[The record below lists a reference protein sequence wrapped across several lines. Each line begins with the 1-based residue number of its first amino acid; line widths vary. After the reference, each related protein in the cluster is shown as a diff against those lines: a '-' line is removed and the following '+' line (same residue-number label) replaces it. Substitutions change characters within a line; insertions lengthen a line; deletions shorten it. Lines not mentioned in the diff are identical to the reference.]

1 MIKHLKKIISFLVS
15 ITIIAIST
23 HAAVVSDNDGS
34 AFITKAEFDSLKN
47 NFQSQIDSYN
57 MNIDNKIDAAI
68 AGYLAGITTDTEKE
82 LVSMIDSNGVYGN
95 KMKMSWSSATNYRM
109 ISADVPRAIENWTQF
124 NCTYKIKQYTTED
137 KPRPIESEIDT
148 YDGIWNTGNLDYNGN
163 PVSNYDAGTKKEY
176 RVETVK
182 INTTDYR
189 MLRFVKVVN
198 YIESN
203 QFCGFPTNYDEPT
216 GGGTAGWWLDNMLT
230 LNIDNCTQENLE
242 KGLLTDYYRPT
253 NFNPDYT
260 PYIEVI
266 KTGNTMIT
274 QNYEEDFE
282 HVFAPFSTI
291 QEYVWDPKSR
301 VPLNFNGNMGLPG
314 GPIPLTARGYWAGDS
329 NPRHYQDPRQGT
341 PHICRDLY
349 FAWQHLPFKSG
360 VRNESGDNVQAKD
373 SIIYNYWAIDDRNWM
388 QKNGLVL
395 GTVPS
400 GDEVEVVC
408 QCCSDVPGTVY
419 FWCGP
424 KYTVIDNWTSSSFG
438 GISYAL
444 TGSNKEEKISL
455 GKVNGD
461 YTIWVLFAPTN
472 TATTGKFKV
481 NRLFYKVTN
490 D

>member
-1 MIKHLKKIISFLVS
+1 MIKHLKKLLLILVS
-15 ITIIAIST
+15 ITLIAMST
-23 HAAVVSDNDGS
+23 NAAAVSDNDGS

-68 AGYLAGITTDTEKE
+68 AGYLAGIKTETEKE
-82 LVSMIDSNGVYGN
+82 LIPMIDSNGVYGN
-95 KMKMSWSSATNYRM
+95 KIKMSWSSATNYRM

-137 KPRPIESEIDT
+137 KPRPIEAEIDT

-163 PVSNYDAGTKKEY
+163 SVSNYDAGTKKEY
-176 RVETVK
+176 RVETVR
-182 INTTDYR
+182 INANDYR

-203 QFCGFPTNYDEPT
+203 QFCGFPTNYDDPT
-216 GGGTAGWWLDNMLT
+216 SGGTAGWYLDNMLN
-230 LNIDNCTQENLE
+230 LNLDKCTQENLE

-253 NFNPDYT
+253 AFTPDYT

-301 VPLNFNGNMGLPG
+301 VPLKFNGNIGLPG
-314 GPIPLTARGYWAGDS
+314 GPIPLTARGYWAGAS
-329 NPRHYQDPRQGT
+329 NPRHYQDPREGT

-438 GISYAL
+438 GVIYSMP
-444 TGSNKEEKISL
+444 GSDNEEKISL

-472 TATTGKFKV
+472 TSITGKFKV
-481 NRLFYKVTN
+481 NRLYYKKSN